1 VLDYDQEAQHYD
13 ATRGGDA
20 RAEAAAQAILALFP
34 ASQPGAS
41 QPGASQPGASQ
52 PGASQPGASQPG
64 ARGPARAARQVRV
77 ADVGC
82 GTGIVTA
89 RLLAPG
95 REVLGI
101 DRSAGMAAVAAGR
114 LPGRIALGSAWRMP
128 LAPASVDVVTMV
140 WLLHLLDET
149 CSAAAIA
156 EAARVL
162 RPGGTLI
169 TTVGKDEAPLRTPSD
184 VAALV
189 GPVRAQYVSPPTD
202 AAGRVTRLAAGHG
215 LQPAGRSTF
224 VGIGQGGTPRQWRE
238 RLLEEPGWTRRAGR
252 DRMAG
257 LHAALAALPG
267 QDVFRPDPVY
277 RVIAVRKD
285 RA

>member
-20 RAEAAAQAILALFP
+20 RAEAAAQAILALLP
-34 ASQPGAS
+34 AGHAMRAGAG
-41 QPGASQPGASQ
+41 QHDAH
-52 PGASQPGASQPG
+52 
-64 ARGPARAARQVRV
+64 GPAGAPGQVRL

-89 RLLAPG
+89 RLLAPD
-95 REVLGI
+95 RQVLGI
-101 DRSAGMAAVAAGR
+101 DRSAGMAAVASAR
-114 LPGRIALGSAWRMP
+114 LPGSIALGTAWRLP

-169 TTVGKDEAPLRTPSD
+169 TTVGKNEAPLQTPSD
-184 VAALV
+184 AAALV
-189 GPVRAQYVSPPTD
+189 GPVRAQYASPPTD
-202 AAGRVTRLAAGHG
+202 AAGRVTRLGAGHG
-215 LQPAGRSTF
+215 FQLAGRSTF
-224 VGIGQGGTPRQWRE
+224 VGIGQGATPRQWRE
-238 RLLEEPGWTRRAGR
+238 HLLGEPGWTHRAGR
-252 DRMAG
+252 NRMAG
-257 LHAALAALPG
+257 LHAALAVLPG

-277 RVIAVRKD
+277 PVIALRKD
-285 RA
+285 TA